1 MEIIPLSF
9 KIRKKIGNIILE
21 NPETI
26 FQLLFLNVFFY
37 SVNKNKTRILLD
49 FLKLPHGTTPAAVIT
64 NKNKTEML

>member
-9 KIRKKIGNIILE
+9 KIRKKIGNIILA

-26 FQLLFLNVFFY
+26 FQSLFLNDFY
-37 SVNKNKTRILLD
+37 SVNKNKTKILSD